1 MKIDLSKL
9 DLTQFMAHDHFVAGE
24 VVTLV
29 QPQNIGTKWRQD
41 NKHLRSSVWNYE
53 GELISAGFPKFTNFG
68 ENPEHF
74 PVPQSLKNCTVVE
87 KLDGSLLIV
96 SKYKGQY
103 ILRTRGTVDAFTMDN
118 GHELTEFK
126 SYILNLIDRE
136 ISNLL
141 ETPYDDTPFSDYAD
155 TWPVS
160 FLFEWVSPIN
170 KIVINYGDKAD
181 WYLVGVIKHEDYFI
195 FPQDFLDE
203 FAKVI
208 NVKRPATYT
217 FSDVN
222 DLLENVEQWKG
233 KEGVVIY
240 SQNGQMLH
248 KVKGAWYLAL
258 HHMKSEL
265 SNIEKVMDV
274 WLEQKMPDYNT
285 FYNYI
290 VNSFDYELAEQCR
303 GHISNLCDGR
313 KEVDKIID
321 HMRGFVN
328 SKVRHLA
335 SRKEQALTI
344 LNSYGETNRS
354 GYLFKILD
362 NKPLEKDDYKK
373 LMFQI
378 LKRSH

>member
-1 MKIDLSKL
+1 MKINIEKDIDRES
-9 DLTQFMAHDHFVAGE
+9 FMVHEHILNGE
-24 VVTLV
+24 LVYLV
-29 QPQNIGTKWRQD
+29 QPKHMGAQW
-41 NKHLRSSVWNYE
+41 NKNNLHFRSSVWNYN
-53 GELISAGFPKFTNFG
+53 GELISASFPKFFNWS
-68 ENPEHF
+68 EQPDLS

-118 GHELTEFK
+118 GHELTEFQFK
-126 SYILNLIDRE
+126 LPFLDNLIKELQNIDPDHD
-136 ISNLL
+136 L
-141 ETPYDDTPFSDYAD
+141 D

-160 FLFEWVSPIN
+160 VLFEWVSPIN
-170 KIVINYGDKAD
+170 KIVINYGDAAD
-181 WYLVGVIKHEDYFI
+181 WYLVGIVNHDNYRLGSQE
-195 FPQDFLDE
+195 LLNE
-203 FAKVI
+203 FAGAI
-208 NVKRPATYT
+208 HVKRPATYT

-240 SQNGQMLH
+240 SQDGQMLH

-265 SNIEKVMDV
+265 SSTEKVMDV
-274 WLEQKMPDYNT
+274 WLEQKMPDYNS

-290 VNSFDYELAEQCR
+290 STTFDFELAEQCR

-328 SKVRHLA
+328 SKVRHLT

-373 LMFQI
+373 LMFQV
-378 LKRSH
+378 LKK